1 MLNLKKSSLCFHIMF
16 LTIVATLVLA
26 GMTIG
31 LFIVSDQTFL
41 WGLSIGLIGFIIYIF
56 VLYMILSQLI
66 VKPLGLVLKSAEGI
80 AEGNFNQESGL
91 TREDEIGRLAYFLD
105 QISGNMSRLIN
116 HLQQTVD
123 EMASGSSTLSSLS
136 HQQAEAASTQVGR
149 IEETSTSIEEMTSLI
164 DQNANHSNQAN
175 QIAKQSV
182 SHAEQG
188 GQAVTNTVESM
199 KQIAEKIE
207 IINDIAEQTNLLALN
222 AAIEAARAGEM
233 GKGFAVVAVE
243 VRKLAE
249 RSQEAAKEITSL
261 AASSVKGANEA
272 GQLIQKIIPDIQK
285 TAEYVDEISLACH
298 EQSRGA
304 AHIREVVNGLNG
316 LAQQY
321 ASTSGETAAS
331 IEELTSQT
339 QNLKNLISQFNFDHH
354 YNYVHGSNSFAL
366 AEPSTS
372 NQFDEFTYPKEET
385 HTVIQ
390 KPESGGNRLVWDE
403 KYSVNIPEID
413 KQHQS
418 LFKMINQL
426 QDSIQQ
432 KKTKE
437 ALTEILK
444 RLIEYTDNHFKTEER
459 LMQEKHY
466 PQYERHLEEH
476 NKLRDEVINYFERYQ
491 SGKAVLSLSLVQ
503 FLKEWILNHVLKS
516 DMRYKSYLS

>member
-1 MLNLKKSSLCFHIMF
+1 MLNFKNSSLSLRFLF
-16 LTIVATLVLA
+16 LTIVATLVVT
-26 GMTIG
+26 GMMIG
-31 LFIVSDQTFL
+31 LLIFLDQTLF
-41 WGLSIGLIGFIIYIF
+41 WNFIIGLIGFIIYIF
-56 VLYMILSQLI
+56 ILYMIFSRLI
-66 VKPLGLVLKSAEGI
+66 VKPLGLIVKTAEGI
-80 AEGNFNQESGL
+80 AEGHFNQVSEL
-91 TREDEIGRLAYFLD
+91 TREDEIGRLVHNLN
-105 QISGNMSRLIN
+105 QISGRMSNLIKD
-116 HLQQTVD
+116 LQQIVD
-123 EMASGSSTLSSLS
+123 EMTTGSSTLSSLS
-136 HQQAEAASTQVGR
+136 QQQAEAASTQVGR

-164 DQNANHSNQAN
+164 EQNANHSSQAN

-188 GQAVTNTVESM
+188 GQAVINTVESM

-285 TAEYVDEISLACH
+285 TAEYVNEISQACH

-304 AHIREVVNGLNG
+304 AHIREIVDGLDG
-316 LAQQY
+316 VAQQY
-321 ASTSGETAAS
+321 ASTSEETAAS

-339 QNLKNLISQFNFDHH
+339 QNLKTIVSHSNFDHH
-354 YNYVHGSNSFAL
+354 YNYEHEPGSLAL
-366 AEPSTS
+366 VAPSTS
-372 NQFDEFTYPKEET
+372 DQSDEVNYNKEEAFELK
-385 HTVIQ
+385 Q

-444 RLIEYTDNHFKTEER
+444 KLIEYTDNHFKTEER

-466 PQYERHLEEH
+466 PQYEQHLEEH
-476 NKLRDEVINYFERYQ
+476 NKLRDEVIQYFERYQ

-516 DMRYKSYLS
+516 DMRYKPYLS